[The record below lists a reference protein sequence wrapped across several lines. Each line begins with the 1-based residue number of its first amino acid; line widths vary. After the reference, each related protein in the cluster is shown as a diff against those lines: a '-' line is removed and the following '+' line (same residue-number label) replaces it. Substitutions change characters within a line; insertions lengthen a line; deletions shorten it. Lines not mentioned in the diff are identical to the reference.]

1 MKRFM
6 TIFCALALFGA
17 SLSAQEAD
25 TLVVIVKH
33 DNSGNTFFE
42 KVGKPFK
49 KGYKAVERGVVNG
62 YKAVEN
68 AFVEPFCDTVSTSR
82 MYARKYRADIGRF
95 SIKVG
100 YEYLLGFWGH
110 GDGVHSHQVKC
121 GVGFTF

>member
-6 TIFCALALFGA
+6 TILCAIALFGA

-42 KVGKPFK
+42 KVGKPFS
-49 KGYKAVERGVVNG
+49 
-62 YKAVEN
+62 
-68 AFVEPFCDTVSTSR
+68 DTISTSR

-100 YEYLLGFWGH
+100 YEYQLGCWGN
-110 GDGVHSHQVKC
+110 GDGVHTHQVKC

>member
-6 TIFCALALFGA
+6 AILCAIALFGA

-42 KVGKPFK
+42 KVG
-49 KGYKAVERGVVNG
+49 
-62 YKAVEN
+62 
-68 AFVEPFCDTVSTSR
+68 
-82 MYARKYRADIGRF
+82 
-95 SIKVG
+95 
-100 YEYLLGFWGH
+100 YEYQLGCWGN
-110 GDGVHSHQVKC
+110 GDGVHTHQVKC